1 MAFCLQRSC
10 KTSKYDRLLYIL
22 NLLRSRNKLR
32 ASDLAEEC
40 EVSERTIYRDII
52 GLSSANIPIYF
63 DDGYKLLTDT
73 FLPPLNFDL
82 DDYLTLKL
90 ALQSSPL
97 SQQSPLRRSAKR
109 VLTKIEANLSSSLK
123 AKLSEISAEGDKE
136 PVRIEVKSTSDFS
149 KFSLW
154 FNLIEQAIFHNKT
167 IKIFYESLEAGE
179 TFREVD
185 PHSLVFRKHA
195 WYFIGFCHLRQKMR
209 IFRINRIKKISLL
222 NKTFE
227 RRKDFSVTEFFKDS
241 WEIYQ
246 GEPTKVEIE
255 LRGKAVKIIESGVHH
270 PSEKIE
276 KLDDGSLVYKVKI
289 KGTEKIL
296 RWILG
301 FKDDAGVLK
310 PEKLRE
316 EIKQISEKLS
326 RMYA

>member
-1 MAFCLQRSC
+1 M
-10 KTSKYDRLLYIL
+10 SKYDRLLYIL

-32 ASDLAEEC
+32 ASDLAKEC

-52 GLSSANIPIYF
+52 DLSSANIPIYF
-63 DDGYKLLTDT
+63 DDGYKLLTDA

-90 ALQSSPL
+90 ALESSPL
-97 SQQSPLRRSAKR
+97 SQQSPLKRSAKR
-109 VLTKIEANLSSSLK
+109 VLTKIDTNLSSGLK
-123 AKLSEISAEGDKE
+123 AKLSEISAEGEKE
-136 PVRIEVKSTSDFS
+136 PVKIDVKSTSDFS

-154 FNLIEQAIFHNKT
+154 FNLIEQAILHNMT
-167 IKIFYESLEAGE
+167 IKLSYESLDSGE
-179 TFREVD
+179 TIREVD
-185 PHSLVFRKHA
+185 PYGLVFRRHA
-195 WYFIGFCHLRQKMR
+195 WYFIGFCHLRQKIR

-227 RRKDFSVTEFFKDS
+227 RGKDFSVTEFFKDS

-246 GEPTKVEIE
+246 GEPTEVEIKFK
-255 LRGKAVKIIESGVHH
+255 GKAVKVIESGIHH

-276 KLDDGSLVYKVKI
+276 KLDDGSLIYKVKVR
-289 KGTEKIL
+289 GTEEIL

-301 FKDDAGVLK
+301 FKDEAEVLR

-326 RMYA
+326 CVYT

>member
-1 MAFCLQRSC
+1 M
-10 KTSKYDRLLYIL
+10 SKYDRLLYIL

-32 ASDLAEEC
+32 ASDLAKEC
-40 EVSERTIYRDII
+40 EVSERTIYQDII
-52 GLSSANIPIYF
+52 DLSSANIPIYF
-63 DDGYKLLTDT
+63 DDGYKLLTDA

-90 ALQSSPL
+90 ALESSPL
-97 SQQSPLRRSAKR
+97 SQQSPLKRSAKR
-109 VLTKIEANLSSSLK
+109 VLTKIDTNLSSGLK
-123 AKLSEISAEGDKE
+123 AKLSEISAEGEKE
-136 PVRIEVKSTSDFS
+136 PVKIDVKSTSDFS

-154 FNLIEQAIFHNKT
+154 FNLIEQAILHNMT
-167 IKIFYESLEAGE
+167 IKLSYESLDSGE
-179 TFREVD
+179 TIREVD
-185 PHSLVFRKHA
+185 PYGLIFRRHA
-195 WYFIGFCHLRQKMR
+195 WYFIGFCHLRQKIR

-227 RRKDFSVTEFFKDS
+227 REKDFSVTEFFKDS

-246 GEPTKVEIE
+246 GEPTEVEIKFK
-255 LRGKAVKIIESGVHH
+255 GKAVKVIESGIHH

-276 KLDDGSLVYKVKI
+276 KLDDGSLIYKVKVRE
-289 KGTEKIL
+289 TEEIL

-301 FKDDAGVLK
+301 FKDEAEVLR

-326 RMYA
+326 RVYT

>member
-1 MAFCLQRSC
+1 LQI
-10 KTSKYDRLLYIL
+10 SKYDRLLYIL

-32 ASDLAEEC
+32 ASDLAKEC

-52 GLSSANIPIYF
+52 DLSSANIPIYF
-63 DDGYKLLTDT
+63 DDGYKLLTDA

-90 ALQSSPL
+90 ALESSPL
-97 SQQSPLRRSAKR
+97 SQQSPLKRSAKR
-109 VLTKIEANLSSSLK
+109 VLTKIDTNLSSGLK
-123 AKLSEISAEGDKE
+123 AKLSEISAEGEKE
-136 PVRIEVKSTSDFS
+136 PVKIDVKSTSDFS

-154 FNLIEQAIFHNKT
+154 FNLIEQAILHNMT
-167 IKIFYESLEAGE
+167 IKLSYESLDSGE
-179 TFREVD
+179 TIREVD
-185 PHSLVFRKHA
+185 PYGLVFRRHA
-195 WYFIGFCHLRQKMR
+195 WYFIGFCHLRQKIR

-227 RRKDFSVTEFFKDS
+227 RGKDFSVTEFFKDS

-246 GEPTKVEIE
+246 GEPTEVEIKFK
-255 LRGKAVKIIESGVHH
+255 GKAVKVIESGIHH

-276 KLDDGSLVYKVKI
+276 KLDDGSLIYKVKVR
-289 KGTEKIL
+289 GTEEIL

-301 FKDDAGVLK
+301 FKDEAEVLR

-326 RMYA
+326 RVYT

>member
-1 MAFCLQRSC
+1 MQI
-10 KTSKYDRLLYIL
+10 SKYDRLLYIL

-32 ASDLAEEC
+32 ASDLAKEC

-52 GLSSANIPIYF
+52 DLSSANIPIYF
-63 DDGYKLLTDT
+63 DDGYKLLTDA

-90 ALQSSPL
+90 ALESSPL
-97 SQQSPLRRSAKR
+97 SQQSPLKRSAKR
-109 VLTKIEANLSSSLK
+109 VLTKIDTNLSSGLK
-123 AKLSEISAEGDKE
+123 AKLSEISAEGEKE
-136 PVRIEVKSTSDFS
+136 PVKIDVKSTSDFS

-154 FNLIEQAIFHNKT
+154 FNLIEQAILHNMT
-167 IKIFYESLEAGE
+167 IKLSYESLDSGE
-179 TFREVD
+179 TIREVD
-185 PHSLVFRKHA
+185 PYGLVFRRHA
-195 WYFIGFCHLRQKMR
+195 WYFIGFCHLRQKIR

-227 RRKDFSVTEFFKDS
+227 REKDFSVTEFFKDS

-246 GEPTKVEIE
+246 GEPTEVEIKFK
-255 LRGKAVKIIESGVHH
+255 GKAVKVIESGIHH

-276 KLDDGSLVYKVKI
+276 KLDDGSLIYKVKVR
-289 KGTEKIL
+289 GTEEIL

-301 FKDDAGVLK
+301 FKDEAEVLR

-326 RMYA
+326 RVYT

>member
-1 MAFCLQRSC
+1 MQI
-10 KTSKYDRLLYIL
+10 SKYDRLLYIL

-32 ASDLAEEC
+32 ASDLAKEC

-52 GLSSANIPIYF
+52 DLSSANIPIYF
-63 DDGYKLLTDT
+63 DDGYKLLTDA

-90 ALQSSPL
+90 ALESSPL
-97 SQQSPLRRSAKR
+97 SQQSPLKRSAKR
-109 VLTKIEANLSSSLK
+109 VLTKIDTNLSSGLK
-123 AKLSEISAEGDKE
+123 AKLSEISAEGEKE
-136 PVRIEVKSTSDFS
+136 PVKIDVKSTSDFS

-154 FNLIEQAIFHNKT
+154 FNLIEQAILHNMT
-167 IKIFYESLEAGE
+167 IKLSYESLDSGE
-179 TFREVD
+179 TIREVD
-185 PHSLVFRKHA
+185 PYGLVFRRHA
-195 WYFIGFCHLRQKMR
+195 WYFIGFCHLRQKIR

-227 RRKDFSVTEFFKDS
+227 RGKDFSVTEFFKDS

-246 GEPTKVEIE
+246 GEPTEVEIKFK
-255 LRGKAVKIIESGVHH
+255 GKAVKVIESGIHH

-276 KLDDGSLVYKVKI
+276 KLDDGSLIYKVKVR
-289 KGTEKIL
+289 GTEEIL

-301 FKDDAGVLK
+301 FKDEAEVLR

-326 RMYA
+326 RVYT

>member
-1 MAFCLQRSC
+1 M
-10 KTSKYDRLLYIL
+10 SKYDRLLYIL

-32 ASDLAEEC
+32 ASDLAKEC

-52 GLSSANIPIYF
+52 DLSSANIPIYF
-63 DDGYKLLTDT
+63 DDGYKLLTDA

-90 ALQSSPL
+90 ALESSPL
-97 SQQSPLRRSAKR
+97 SQQSPLKRSAKR
-109 VLTKIEANLSSSLK
+109 VLTKIDTNLSSGLK
-123 AKLSEISAEGDKE
+123 AKLSEISAEGEKE
-136 PVRIEVKSTSDFS
+136 PVKIDVKSTSDFS

-154 FNLIEQAIFHNKT
+154 FNLIEQAILHNMT
-167 IKIFYESLEAGE
+167 IKLSYESLDSGE
-179 TFREVD
+179 TIREVD
-185 PHSLVFRKHA
+185 PYGLVFRRHA
-195 WYFIGFCHLRQKMR
+195 WYFIGFCHLRQKIR

-227 RRKDFSVTEFFKDS
+227 RGKDFSVTEFFKDS

-246 GEPTKVEIE
+246 GEPTEVEIKFK
-255 LRGKAVKIIESGVHH
+255 GKAVKVIESGIHH

-276 KLDDGSLVYKVKI
+276 KLDDGSLIYKVKVR
-289 KGTEKIL
+289 GTEEIL

-301 FKDDAGVLK
+301 FKDEAEVLR

-326 RMYA
+326 RVYT